1 MTCSHEN
8 LLFIG
13 AEGGGGGGNLAGFIL
28 DPVRIMLSS
37 EDDILISVIDF
48 CQDLSRN

>member
-13 AEGGGGGGNLAGFIL
+13 AEGGGNLSGFIL

>member
-13 AEGGGGGGNLAGFIL
+13 AEGGGGGNLSGFIL